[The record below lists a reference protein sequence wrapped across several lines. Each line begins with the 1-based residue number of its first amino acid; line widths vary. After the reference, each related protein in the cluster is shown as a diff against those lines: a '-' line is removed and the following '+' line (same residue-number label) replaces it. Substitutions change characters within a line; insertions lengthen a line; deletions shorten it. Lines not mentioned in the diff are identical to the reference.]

1 MHPDLIDRRDKSL
14 ARKLHEQSAARE
26 MERHYNKEQILEA
39 FLNQISFG
47 HGWYGIEAAVAA
59 LLRQGGGA
67 ADDRR
72 GRDARRAAQGAGDLR
87 SRRSI
92 RSARSSAATPSSG

>member
-14 ARKLHEQSAARE
+14 SRKLREQSAARE

-47 HGWYGIEAAVAA
+47 HGWYGVESAA
-59 LLRQGGGA
+59 RHYFGKGA
-67 ADDRR
+67 AQLLARR
-72 GRDARRAAQGAGDLR
+72 SRDARGDSERAGDIR
-87 SRRSI
+87 SREISRTVRRI
-92 RSARSSAATPSSG
+92 GATRSSA